1 MTYTRQS
8 GPSNRVVSDEN
19 IFLLRASRSRTE
31 YRYRQKLKSDSRRHL
46 SIPHPP
52 PSTKKTYRDGRAAVA
67 NRVTELPIGNVR
79 NWKEIAVA
87 ERIYYY
93 IYTRSERA
101 TMSGQVPTFSCR
113 LYTIAYA
120 TGRFYY
126 YFTSGSRSCSLFAP
140 YPPPQPHR
148 SRNIIRRPRPSD
160 RFEIRVYTRGDGA
173 NTRREG
179 GGGEGARAL
188 LLKELF
194 TGRRRRLLN

>member
-31 YRYRQKLKSDSRRHL
+31 YRYRQKLKSDSRRHS
-46 SIPHPP
+46 SIPPLHE
-52 PSTKKTYRDGRAAVA
+52 K
-67 NRVTELPIGNVR
+67 NLPRRSCCSGKPR
-79 NWKEIAVA
+79 NWITDRKCSKLK
-87 ERIYYY
+87 RN
-93 IYTRSERA
+93 
-101 TMSGQVPTFSCR
+101 CR
-113 LYTIAYA
+113 GRTHILLYLHAFGTCDDV
-120 TGRFYY
+120 G
-126 YFTSGSRSCSLFAP
+126 TSTYVLVSSLYNCVRHGSFLLLFHLGLSLLQPFRP

-179 GGGEGARAL
+179 GGGEGVRAL